1 MWSRRIC
8 KAIMPIHIVK
18 KEAEEEDEGDDESV
32 ESGGE
37 GEESGEESEI
47 DRRDSEYQQSSEDR
61 DRMDPNDSEYRPS
74 DSSGE
79 GKHVRSVRCEFCGYT
94 CRQKVSLNWHMKKND
109 VELSYSFCCEL
120 CGKWFKSKLNLHFHK
135 GKSHPRL
142 KSHRQKDRQ
151 TERKPRDRLHPD

>member
-1 MWSRRIC
+1 MRR
-8 KAIMPIHIVK
+8 
-18 KEAEEEDEGDDESV
+18 
-32 ESGGE
+32 GG
-37 GEESGEESEI
+37 GLT
-47 DRRDSEYQQSSEDR
+47 RHSSEHEAGRGGRTDQAQQ
-61 DRMDPNDSEYRPS
+61 
-74 DSSGE
+74 
-79 GKHVRSVRCEFCGYT
+79 CEFCGYT

-151 TERKPRDRLHPD
+151 KQEPL